1 MSDDGRINE
10 RILANLRK
18 KDWLQKLESAYLVY
32 TTDLHSPEIK
42 RLYLRFFDVTSLN
55 VHFIQVYCRTKLS
68 HEMVAQAEG
77 FLERAIL
84 KTVSEI
90 DADIVRAQQLLDG
103 NGIRTLANYLAKP
116 LRVDVRVLSS
126 ITNRYLDLFVKTDH
140 LLRILETLQIS
151 GAIKIEDC
159 DKQRAMLKRQL
170 RRIASSARNLSDGLR
185 QRLNALSPTNGSRG
199 NGLQEKSKDQPE
211 AVALS
216 PAEPAAQQV
225 VVA

>member
-32 TTDLHSPEIK
+32 PTDLHSPEIK

-55 VHFIQVYCRTKLS
+55 VHFIQVYCRTKLP
-68 HEMVAQAEG
+68 HEMVVQAER
-77 FLERAIL
+77 FLESAIL
-84 KTVSEI
+84 KAVTEL
-90 DADIVRAQQLLDG
+90 DGDIIRAQQLLDG
-103 NGIRTLANYLAKP
+103 NGIRNLANYLAKP

-151 GAIKIEDC
+151 GAIKIEEC
-159 DKQRAMLKRQL
+159 DTRRAMLKRQV
-170 RRIASSARNLSDGLR
+170 RRIASSGRNLSDGLR
-185 QRLNALSPTNGSRG
+185 QRLNALSPANGSRG
-199 NGLQEKSKDQPE
+199 NGLQEKNEEQPE
-211 AVALS
+211 PAPLS
-216 PAEPAAQQV
+216 PADSAVQQV